1 MAKERPFQTWT
12 FDSPCD
18 TMEWSPDSSVKLVSG
33 DEADADLVLVGVFAP
48 ATKED
53 VDEDENE
60 DEEIGEL
67 LLEGDAL
74 ELDNKLGGMLKDLA
88 AENKKEFKNGGESGG
103 VTPAGRVSDGGKP
116 GYLYLTFQIQ
126 AKRYVLLG
134 LGPQP
139 KEPIGECY
147 ESDGALW

>member
-1 MAKERPFQTWT
+1 
-12 FDSPCD
+12 
-18 TMEWSPDSSVKLVSG
+18 MEWSPDSSVKLVSG

-103 VTPAGRVSDGGKP
+103 VTPAGRVSDGGKVSSIVFSFDRVKVC
-116 GYLYLTFQIQ
+116 LYCGEEKSCSNSL
-126 AKRYVLLG
+126 AC
-134 LGPQP
+134 GP
-139 KEPIGECY
+139 KLYCY
-147 ESDGALW
+147 